1 MSSETTTQ
9 NNKADAPVRV
19 RIAPSPTGD
28 PHVGTAYI
36 GLLNYVFAKQR
47 GGKFVLRIEDTD
59 RTRFVASSEQMIFDA
74 LRWVGL
80 QWDEGPDVGGPH
92 GPYRQSERTEIYRE
106 YCEKLIDTGA
116 AYRAFET
123 ADELDA
129 ERKAQMAAKQPP
141 KYSGA
146 SRNYTPEQ
154 AEAALAE
161 GKPYTIRLRVP
172 DGDKGPGIASTTF
185 RDELRGDITFDHN
198 NVDDQVLMKS
208 DGFPTYHLANV
219 VDDHLMGITDVIRAE
234 EWISS
239 TPKHVLLYRAF
250 GWDLPRFWHMPL
262 LRNTDKSKISK
273 RKNPVSLIY
282 YRQAG
287 FLPEAMLNFLGLMG
301 GGMAHATE
309 QEIVSKGL
317 DTKLADVF
325 SLADML
331 ERFDFQAH
339 LAWRPGLRPGQAEVA
354 ERRVPAPP
362 DARGVLPVTAR
373 DDLQRQLPAR
383 DRAAGADAHRDAGT
397 VRRHGRL
404 LLSRR
409 RAANAR
415 RLRAEEANARGNA
428 RVCGRDARCAGGK
441 RLDRGEHRRL
451 AARAAH
457 GEGVEREG
465 DVHAAARHP
474 DGQHGIATAAGIAGG
489 VWQGAFA
496 RPRAPLHRHTEEAGS
511 AGGQKVMLR
520 RRACALALLFAAVAL
535 SGCGYHVAGAAAHV
549 PANVRILAVP
559 TFKTNVLQYRT
570 EVAMT
575 DATTRELN
583 TRTRYRVTHSDDPEP
598 SDAMLQG
605 TVLTELIA
613 PLTYDPS
620 TPAPLRRTWCRSRRR
635 SCSPR
640 ATDACCIAT
649 TSCRFANSTSPR
661 RI

>member
-1 MSSETTTQ
+1 MSSENTSVDS
-9 NNKADAPVRV
+9 KAEAPVRV

-106 YCEKLIDTGA
+106 YCQKLINSGA
-116 AYRAFET
+116 AYRAFES
-123 ADELDA
+123 AEELDA

-141 KYSGA
+141 KYSGP

-154 AEAALAE
+154 AAAALAE

-185 RDELRGDITFDHN
+185 KDELRGDITFDHN

-273 RKNPVSLIY
+273 RKNPVSLVY

-287 FLPEAMLNFLGLMG
+287 FLPDAMLNFLGLMG

-325 SLADML
+325 SLGEML
-331 ERFDFQAH
+331 ERFDFKRIS
-339 LAWRPGLRPGQAEVA
+339 LGGPVFDLVKLKWLNGEYLR
-354 ERRVPAPP
+354 
-362 DARGVLPVTAR
+362 
-373 DDLQRQLPAR
+373 RQSPEEFFQ
-383 DRAAGADAHRDAGT
+383 
-397 VRRHGRL
+397 
-404 LLSRR
+404 S
-409 RAANAR
+409 
-415 RLRAEEANARGNA
+415 LRATIFS
-428 RVCGRDARCAGGK
+428 DSY
-441 RLDRGEHRRL
+441 L
-451 AARAAH
+451 
-457 GEGVEREG
+457 RE
-465 DVHAAARHP
+465 
-474 DGQHGIATAAGIAGG
+474 
-489 VWQGAFA
+489 
-496 RPRAPLHRHTEEAGS
+496 
-511 AGGQKVMLR
+511 
-520 RRACALALLFAAVAL
+520 
-535 SGCGYHVAGAAAHV
+535 
-549 PANVRILAVP
+549 
-559 TFKTNVLQYRT
+559 
-570 EVAMT
+570 
-575 DATTRELN
+575 
-583 TRTRYRVTHSDDPEP
+583 
-598 SDAMLQG
+598 
-605 TVLTELIA
+605 IA
-613 PLTYDPS
+613 PLVQTRIETLAQFGDMADFFFRDDVQPTPDVFVPKKRTLEDTLAFGAEMLIALEGSEWVAESIDASLRALLTAKEWSVKETYMLLRAILTGS
-620 TPAPLRRTWCRSRRR
+620 TASPPLLESLVVFGKARSLDRVRRFLETQKKLAVLAGRK
-635 SCSPR
+635 
-640 ATDACCIAT
+640 
-649 TSCRFANSTSPR
+649 
-661 RI
+661 